1 MKRGDIV
8 VAVAAGDYGKPRPFL
23 VVQCNALND
32 THASVLACPISSDV
46 TGTDVR
52 VELSSGVN
60 TGLRVASEIMV
71 DKLQAVRRD
80 RFRQQ
85 TGRASDAA
93 MADVDRVLRVLLQL

>member
-1 MKRGDIV
+1 LRRGDIV

-32 THASVLACPISSDV
+32 THASILACPITSDV

-52 VELSSGVN
+52 VELSGGVD
-60 TGLRVASEIMV
+60 TGLRSASDIMV

-85 TGRASDAA
+85 TGRAPDAA
-93 MADVDRVLRVLLQL
+93 MAEVDRVLPVLLQL